1 MAAPT
6 ADGHLAGQ
14 QSAAADLLRQ
24 SLLHGHGNAS
34 ATLVAVSGLLD
45 FLSIATGARTA
56 ADKCARPLPDCNAV
70 ALSYG
75 SEQVLGKCAKVTA
88 RHAQIT
94 DLAPSFEF
102 NVGLSE
108 NNSDASLATCPPPA
122 L

>member
-24 SLLHGHGNAS
+24 SLLHGNAS

-56 ADKCARPLPDCNAV
+56 ADKRVIIPVEAAKVSGCHAV
-70 ALSYG
+70 VVSRG
-75 SEQVLGKCAKVTA
+75 SEEGPGEVRQSDSKA
-88 RHAQIT
+88 RADHGPGTII
-94 DLAPSFEF
+94 
-102 NVGLSE
+102 
-108 NNSDASLATCPPPA
+108 
-122 L
+122 